1 MRYLKNTHVRPL
13 AVFLFL
19 AVLFGPRVALANGL
33 ATVVKNLQVRYDR
46 IKTLEADFT
55 QVFHSG
61 AMGSDETSHGRVFM
75 KKPGKIRW
83 QYTGDVGDEI
93 ISDGKTVW
101 VYQPDLNQAVKKTVD
116 GSSGLATDFLS
127 GIGDL
132 KRDFD
137 IALSNETATA
147 WTLELTPRA
156 SQPNIQKLF
165 MDIDK
170 TSGLAT
176 KTVVVDSFGNETRVS
191 FENIK
196 TNNALKDSLFKFTP
210 PKGASVIR
218 P

>member
-1 MRYLKNTHVRPL
+1 MPL
-13 AVFLFL
+13 AALLFL
-19 AVLFGPRVALANGL
+19 AVLPPACLAQAGGL
-33 ATVVKNLQVRYDR
+33 PSIVKKLQERYAK
-46 IKTLEADFT
+46 IKTIEADFT

-61 AMGSDETSHGRVFM
+61 AMGYDETSHGRVFM
-75 KKPGKIRW
+75 RKPGKIRW

-101 VYQPDLNQAVKKTVD
+101 VYQPDLNQAVKKAVD

-132 KRDFD
+132 KKDFD
-137 IALSNETATA
+137 IALSNETGTA

-156 SQPNIQKLF
+156 PQPNIQKLF

-196 TNNALKDSLFKFTP
+196 INNALKDSLFKFTP
-210 PKGASVIR
+210 PRGASVIK